1 MLKCLIIEDQA
12 PAQRILKTY
21 ISEVKGLLLVGTF
34 ADPTEALVKTDLTQ
48 IDVIFLD
55 IHLPGISGIDF
66 AKKLPKHIQVIFTTA
81 FKDFALESY
90 ELNAIDYLLKPF
102 SFERFSNAVNKLN
115 KREEET
121 IFIRENHSYIQLKI
135 ADILYIKADSDYTEI
150 HTFNERFVVSN
161 PLKHWELELNDHGFF
176 KVHRSYLINLAHI
189 HTIQANEVTLISA
202 IQIPVGRTYKS
213 SFLDAALSRKE
224 N

>member
-189 HTIQANEVTLISA
+189 HTIQANEVTLIST

-213 SFLDAALSRKE
+213 AFLDAALSRKE